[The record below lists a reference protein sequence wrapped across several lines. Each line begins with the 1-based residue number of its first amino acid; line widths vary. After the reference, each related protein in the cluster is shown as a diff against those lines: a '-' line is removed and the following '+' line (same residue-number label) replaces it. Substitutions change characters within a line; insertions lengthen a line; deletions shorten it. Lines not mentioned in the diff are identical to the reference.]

1 MKSSC
6 IYLFSLVVLLF
17 TFSKP
22 SIAQELRCNVQ
33 IVSEQVQGTNKKV
46 FETLQQAI
54 YEFMNNR
61 NWTNNVY
68 SNEERIECNMLFNIQ
83 DYVGSEFKG
92 TLQVQSRRPVFNSSY
107 TSVMFNYFDQNIQF
121 SYVEFESLEFNET
134 SFTSNLTSLLAYY
147 AYVIIGLDYD
157 SYSLKGGSDYYK
169 KAEIIVNNAQNAR
182 EKGWK
187 AFESTNNKNRYW
199 LVQNLL
205 DEKYSNVRVFLYKYH
220 RTGLDRMAEKINE
233 GRDEIAE
240 SLKLLQTVYRQRP
253 DPYMHLMQVVFD
265 AKNDEWVNIF
275 TESFP
280 EEKKRVVQLLKEI
293 DPSNISK
300 YQKLTQ

>member
-1 MKSSC
+1 MMSYR
-6 IYLFSLVVLLF
+6 ILPVVLLLMF
-17 TFSKP
+17 ARQAA
-22 SIAQELRCNVQ
+22 AQELRCNIQ

-46 FETLQQAI
+46 FETLQQAV

-61 NWTNNVY
+61 SWTNNVY
-68 SNEERIECNMLFNIQ
+68 TNEERIECNMLFNIQ

-147 AYVIIGLDYD
+147 AYVILGLDYD
-157 SYSLKGGSDYYK
+157 SYSLKGGSDFYK

-205 DEKYSNVRVFLYKYH
+205 DDKYSNVRAFLYRYH

-253 DPYMHLMQVVFD
+253 DPYMHIMQVVFD

-280 EEKKRVVQLLKEI
+280 EEKTRVVQLLKEI

-300 YQKLTQ
+300 YQKLIQ